1 LQPPIEEVLLRPNG
15 GSDGYLRL
23 RLAAG
28 LGLLQPGIDPVFL
41 VLLSANSAVA
51 PTSHGLVVGVAQAGM
66 ATGAL
71 LAARSRQ
78 PAPLWLAGFAGTLA
92 ALATVFADGLLAVLA
107 LRAVFGIAT
116 GMIYAAA
123 LRDATATARAPT
135 PAHAMGTI
143 LLAQLSL
150 ATLVALVLPEVA
162 RIAGPAIALLCLA
175 VVPITATWLL
185 APDREAPTASF
196 TEIGTLQRSSPAMVA
211 VFLFVAASAMI
222 WSHVGAGAIVAGFS
236 NQTVG
241 LAVAL
246 GSVAAGIAA
255 LVVARATPRLPLP
268 ASAALTGVARAAPL
282 AVTGSA
288 LAYVAAMIA
297 FNIGATYAVA
307 RFSAVAIGQG
317 DHAAVPAVQ
326 AVAMVAGPV
335 VGAAAVALG
344 GTATLGFVAAL
355 ALTGG
360 VCAMF
365 VNARSLGDAKAIAPT
380 GLLHDDLVPNGP

>member
-1 LQPPIEEVLLRPNG
+1 LQPPIEEVLLRPTG

-41 VLLSANSAVA
+41 VLLSANSDVA

-66 ATGAL
+66 AAGAL
-71 LAARSRQ
+71 LVMRSRQ
-78 PAPLWLAGFAGTLA
+78 PAWLWLAGSAGTIA
-92 ALATVFADGLLAVLA
+92 ALATVFADSLLAVLA
-107 LRAVFGIAT
+107 LRAVFGLAT

-143 LLAQLSL
+143 LLAQLAL
-150 ATLVALVLPEVA
+150 ATLVALLLPVVA
-162 RIAGPAIALLCLA
+162 NIAGPATALLCLA

-185 APDREAPTASF
+185 APDRDAPPESF
-196 TEIGTLQRSSPAMVA
+196 AEIGAPQHLSPAMVA

-236 NQTVG
+236 NQIVG

-246 GSVAAGIAA
+246 GSVAAGVAA

-268 ASAALTGVARAAPL
+268 ASAALTGLAMAAPL
-282 AVTGSA
+282 LMTGSA
-288 LAYVAAMIA
+288 AAYVAAMIA

-317 DHAAVPAVQ
+317 ERAVVAAVQ
-326 AVAMVAGPV
+326 AVAMVAGPL

-344 GTATLGFVAAL
+344 GAPALGFVAVLAL
-355 ALTGG
+355 AGA
-360 VCAMF
+360 VCAIF
-365 VNARSLGDAKAIAPT
+365 VNARSHGGAKVIAPT
-380 GLLHDDLVPNGP
+380 RLLHDDLVANGP

>member
-1 LQPPIEEVLLRPNG
+1 MRLTGNPDR
-15 GSDGYLRL
+15 YLRL

-41 VLLSANSAVA
+41 VLLSANSNLA
-51 PTSHGLVVGVAQAGM
+51 PTSHGLVVGVSQAGM
-66 ATGAL
+66 AAGAL

-78 PAPLWLAGFAGTLA
+78 PAFLRLAGIAGTLA
-92 ALATVFADGLLAVLA
+92 ALATVFADGIWAVLA
-107 LRAVFGIAT
+107 LRAVFGLAT

-123 LRDATATARAPT
+123 LRDATAAARAPS

-143 LLAQLSL
+143 LLAQLAL
-150 ATLVALVLPEVA
+150 ATLVALLLPEVA
-162 RIAGPAIALLCLA
+162 SIAGPAIALLCLA
-175 VVPITATWLL
+175 VVPIAATCLL
-185 APDREAPTASF
+185 VSDRAASPEVVG
-196 TEIGTLQRSSPAMVA
+196 EIESPQRLSPAIVA

-222 WSHVGAGAIVAGFS
+222 WSYVGAGAVVAGFS
-236 NQTVG
+236 NHIVG

-268 ASAALTGVARAAPL
+268 ASAALTGLAMAAPL
-282 AVTGSA
+282 LMAGSA
-288 LAYVAAMIA
+288 FAYVAAMIA

-317 DHAAVPAVQ
+317 DRAAVPAVQ
-326 AVAMVAGPV
+326 SVAMVAGPL

-344 GTATLGFVAAL
+344 GAPALGFVAVLTL
-355 ALTGG
+355 AAG
-360 VCAMF
+360 VAAIF
-365 VNARSLGDAKAIAPT
+365 VNGRSAGDGKMIAPT